1 MTAKS
6 NQHATFVAKETYRKR
21 RMRDLARAVPVIGL
35 VLLGIP
41 LMWGDDTLNSFAI
54 IYVFLVWLVLIGLAA
69 AISRAVS
76 PDAPKGP

>member
-1 MTAKS
+1 
-6 NQHATFVAKETYRKR
+6 
-21 RMRDLARAVPVIGL
+21 
-35 VLLGIP
+35 
-41 LMWGDDTLNSFAI
+41 MWGDDTLNSFAI